1 MTGRRGSRYVPGVAG
16 ARTLNVNVP
25 VCPGATVFSTVVAS
39 RLADSQ
45 PSFIPRLAKVSVSPL
60 SPRFAC
66 FSATPFCQV
75 AVPVFWNRTVK
86 VVDVPGARVG
96 QALSPRNAEW
106 KLPVAGGSELPVLPA
121 VVKSH
126 SFVV

>member
-1 MTGRRGSRYVPGVAG
+1 M
-16 ARTLNVNVP
+16 
-25 VCPGATVFSTVVAS
+25 
-39 RLADSQ
+39 
-45 PSFIPRLAKVSVSPL
+45 

-75 AVPVFWNRTVK
+75 AVPVFWNRTVS
-86 VVDVPGARVG
+86 VADVPGMRVG

-106 KLPVAGGSELPVLPA
+106 KLGVAGGSELPVLPA

-126 SFVV
+126 SLVVMTLFTLMSNRT